1 MLRILI
7 IYQSKPDI
15 VSGLARGLTNC
26 GADALCFLADQHH
39 HWLDKYVFHAINKW
53 AHNLRVLKKG
63 KFLFTNHRL
72 NHWNY
77 LNNKL
82 VEFYIETKPDA
93 VLFIHG
99 IHYSNHTLAQITCPK
114 IGWLVDPVTNPERL
128 FLFASKL
135 DWYFSYS
142 QTAIHALNQLGFS
155 NTSYLSHAVD
165 HQQFFPI
172 VPLNKSIDIAFVG
185 KHSTHREKF
194 ILAALEVTKKVS
206 VYGSRWIAPAFKHP
220 SLFFAIKGFQCYGH
234 KLNRLYNSSQ
244 IVLSIIAK
252 PQAAASLESGIN
264 MRPYEILAT
273 GALLFSD
280 QYDELHPELIHHHN
294 LVLINSVEEFKVLLH
309 SLLKDSLEIE
319 RIATNGQKFIKN
331 RFSYEAMAAIIL
343 DQLKMLSLSLLK

>member
-165 HQQFFPI
+165 HQQFFSV
-172 VPLNKSIDIAFVG
+172 VPLNKSIDITFVG
-185 KHSTHREKF
+185 KHSAHREKF

-244 IVLSIIAK
+244 LVLSIIAK
-252 PQAAASLESGIN
+252 PQATASLESGIS

-294 LVLINSVEEFKVLLH
+294 LVLFNSVKDFKVLLH
-309 SLLKDSLEIE
+309 SLLKDPLEIE

-331 RFSYEAMAAIIL
+331 RFSYDAMAANIL